1 MDKYDLVITNRNSA
15 SNLAVDGLI
24 DGLVSGVVMY
34 FALAVLALF
43 SGELPGTLLE
53 RFSAGGLTTPV
64 QGLLSH
70 LAVSAIYGVLFGVF
84 VWPLLR
90 RLSSARLTGW
100 LGGFTYAAFLLLLA
114 QIAILPATNSP
125 LGELHFWQ
133 LALGHGVYG
142 LVLGGLFSKR

>member
-1 MDKYDLVITNRNSA
+1 MDKYCLLIKNRNTA

-24 DGLVSGVVMY
+24 YGLNSGVAMY
-34 FALAVLALF
+34 FALALLALL
-43 SGELPGTLLE
+43 SGGSPGALLE
-53 RFSAGGLTTPV
+53 RFSGGGLTTPV

-90 RLSSARLTGW
+90 RLSSGRIIEW
-100 LGGFTYAAFLLLLA
+100 LGGFAYAAVLLFLA
-114 QIAILPATNSP
+114 QIAILPVTNSP
-125 LGELHFWQ
+125 LGEVHFWQ

-142 LVLGGLFSKR
+142 LVLGGLFSER